1 MKQRILSVAL
11 IAVMVLSLTLT
22 GCGNSSSS
30 SGGENQRGNG
40 KKVGG
45 RQWKTGR
52 RGHAD
57 AELGKVDQ
65 RRPEH
70 EGTAGGAWL

>member
-40 KKVGG
+40 KKVGVAMPTQSSERWIKDGSNMKIG
-45 RQWKTGR
+45 RA
-52 RGHAD
+52 H
-57 AELGKVDQ
+57 V
-65 RRPEH
+65 
-70 EGTAGGAWL
+70 